1 MAERTFLN
9 PTQAKEIE
17 EQLFSTLRQQ
27 GGRSVPMPLP
37 RTDFW
42 TKVGQLLDT
51 IEMEIHEVYK
61 TVGPS
66 LKMQT
71 MQKRQA
77 NVRRTASELALS
89 LIHISEP
96 TRPY

>member
-9 PTQAKEIE
+9 PSQAKEIE

-27 GGRSVPMPLP
+27 VGRSVPMPLP

-77 NVRRTASELALS
+77 NIT
-89 LIHISEP
+89 LIE
-96 TRPY
+96 TRNLQNLEEI

>member
-1 MAERTFLN
+1 MDERTFLN
-9 PTQAKEIE
+9 PSQAKEIRRTVI
-17 EQLFSTLRQQ
+17 LDSKTTA
-27 GGRSVPMPLP
+27 GRSVPMPLP
-37 RTDFW
+37 RSDFW

-71 MQKRQA
+71 MQKSVKQ
-77 NVRRTASELALS
+77 TLDAL
-89 LIHISEP
+89 LQN
-96 TRPY
+96 